1 MTDKSKP
8 NPNLITLDEPLKR
21 GDQSITAITV
31 RKPDSGALRGLSLV
45 DVLRMDVDALR
56 KLLPRITDPTLT
68 EADVANLDP
77 ADLMQLASKVTGFL
91 LTKAARQDASLDS

>member
-1 MTDKSKP
+1 MTKTDD
-8 NPNLITLDEPLKR
+8 NTITLDEPLTR

-68 EADVANLDP
+68 EADVAKLDP

-91 LTKAARQDASLDS
+91 LTKAAKQEASLDT